1 MNTTGCTARELTLAL
16 ADADRRERQAA
27 ADKAQLIAA
36 LCDVYRATDGSANP
50 ALPGSE
56 QLISVGA
63 DGTPVVS
70 DFLVLEIGPLLGMSE
85 ASAGM
90 LICDVLNLRHRHPI
104 LWQAVGELKV
114 EVWKARR
121 IANEVARAGLPL
133 DAALAID
140 EKITPYLDKLPVGPL
155 LRKLSGMIVKADEV
169 LAEQRA
175 KKARRERFVRLHH
188 DIDGVST
195 MIARM
200 ATPDAIA
207 LDTALT
213 QAASDAI
220 LTGRPEGVDELR
232 SEALGNLALAYLHNP
247 GPAAEAQSAW
257 GILTQRNS
265 SSAEPTH
272 HTAASISRSTR
283 ANGDTSGSSNGV
295 DSTNGSASADTC
307 MSLKLDPGA
316 SSEGD
321 APDLPAQLQAPH
333 GRRVPRVA
341 EIVIHIAQETLND
354 GHGIA
359 RVEGVGPM
367 LLDQVREVLGGCSKI
382 RIQPVIDLND
392 DPGVDTYEIPDR
404 IRRHVNLRNPVEVF
418 PFSSRNSGRCDL
430 DHTSPYRH
438 AQRKPAAKTPS
449 SPQTRASNLGPLSR
463 KVHRAKTLG
472 AWTITQPTPGTF
484 SWTSPMGLTYTVD
497 RTGTTRGHKSPVL
510 NAAAK
515 LTRPTPRKPIPRRRP

>member
-50 ALPGSE
+50 ALPGAE
-56 QLISVGA
+56 RLITVGA

-90 LICDVLNLRHRHPI
+90 LICDALNLRHRHPL

-121 IANEVARAGLPL
+121 IANDVARAGLTL

-155 LRKLSGMIVKADEV
+155 LRKLSRMIVKADEV

-175 KKARRERFVRLHH
+175 KKARRERFVRIHH

-195 MIARM
+195 VVARV
-200 ATPDAIA
+200 ATSDAIA

-213 QAASDAI
+213 LAASDAI

-232 SEALGNLALAYLHNP
+232 SEALGNLALAYLNNA
-247 GPAAEAQSAW
+247 GPAVAPAR
-257 GILTQRNS
+257 GILTQGTDGPS
-265 SSAEPTH
+265 QPTSH
-272 HTAASISRSTR
+272 PGTGAGRAA
-283 ANGDTSGSSNGV
+283 
-295 DSTNGSASADTC
+295 
-307 MSLKLDPGA
+307 
-316 SSEGD
+316 
-321 APDLPAQLQAPH
+321 

-341 EIVIHIAQETLND
+341 DIVVHIDQETLRT
-354 GHGIA
+354 GKGIA

-404 IRRHVNLRNPVEVF
+404 IRRHVTLRNPVEVF
-418 PFSSRNSGRCDL
+418 PFSSRNSARCDL

-438 AQRKPAAKTPS
+438 GQPKPATKTPA
-449 SPQTRASNLGPLSR
+449 SPQTRSSNLGPLSR

-472 AWTITQPTPGTF
+472 AWTLTRPTPGEF
-484 SWTSPMGLTYTVD
+484 LWTSPMGFTYTVD
-497 RTGTTRGHKSPVL
+497 RTGSTRGHKQRAPKL
-510 NAAAK
+510 AAK
-515 LTRPTPRKPIPRRRP
+515 ETGSTKRKPIPRPRP

>member
-50 ALPGSE
+50 ALPGAE
-56 QLISVGA
+56 RLITVGA

-90 LICDVLNLRHRHPI
+90 LICDALNLRHRHPL

-121 IANEVARAGLPL
+121 IANDVARAGLTL

-155 LRKLSGMIVKADEV
+155 LRKLSRMIVKADEV

-175 KKARRERFVRLHH
+175 KKARRERFVRIHH

-195 MIARM
+195 VVARV
-200 ATPDAIA
+200 ATSDAIA

-213 QAASDAI
+213 LAASDAI
-220 LTGRPEGVDELR
+220 LTGRSEGVDELR
-232 SEALGNLALAYLHNP
+232 SVAFGDLALAYLNNP
-247 GPAAEAQSAW
+247 GPAVA
-257 GILTQRNS
+257 
-265 SSAEPTH
+265 P
-272 HTAASISRSTR
+272 
-283 ANGDTSGSSNGV
+283 
-295 DSTNGSASADTC
+295 
-307 MSLKLDPGA
+307 A
-316 SSEGD
+316 SST
-321 APDLPAQLQAPH
+321 AN
-333 GRRVPRVA
+333 RRIPRVA
-341 EIVIHIAQETLND
+341 EIVVHITRETLTD
-354 GHGIA
+354 GRGVA

-382 RIQPVIDLND
+382 KIQPVIDLND

-404 IRRHVNLRNPVEVF
+404 IRRHVNLRNPVEGF
-418 PFSSRNSGRCDL
+418 PFSSRNSARCDL

-438 AQRKPAAKTPS
+438 GQPKQAA
-449 SPQTRASNLGPLSR
+449 QTRASNLGPLSR

-472 AWTITQPTPGTF
+472 AWTLTQPTPGTF
-484 SWTSPMGLTYTVD
+484 LWTSPMGLTYTVD
-497 RTGTTRGHKSPVL
+497 RHGTTRGHKQVAPKL
-510 NAAAK
+510 AATAK
-515 LTRPTPRKPIPRRRP
+515 VPRPTPRKPIPRRRP